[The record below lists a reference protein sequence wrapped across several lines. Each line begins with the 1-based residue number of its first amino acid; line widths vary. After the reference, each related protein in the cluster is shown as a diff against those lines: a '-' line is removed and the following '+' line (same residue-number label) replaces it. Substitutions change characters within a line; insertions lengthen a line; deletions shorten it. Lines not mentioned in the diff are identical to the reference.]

1 MNDDDAPAGGPHPAQ
16 AAPTTAPHTSSDTSS
31 ATSPRFYAHSVPKQ
45 PENRWQTL
53 PEHLH
58 AVGRMAGE
66 SAAVFNAQALGQVIG
81 WLHDLGKYT
90 LPFQERLRGSP
101 LRVDHST
108 WGARIAQQ
116 RLGVVGQLLAYGI
129 AGHHAGLA
137 NGEREGERTALA
149 ERLVADL
156 HALHPDWEKD
166 IALPSR
172 LGTPAGFQLYSQD
185 RKQAADRYPFQL
197 AFLVRMLFSCLVDA
211 DFLDTERFYL
221 QTEGRTD
228 HRSAA
233 GASPSLSALR
243 DQLDGYMAGL
253 AAKCDADSNVN
264 RLRADILRQVRQ
276 GADRSPGL
284 FSLTVPTGGGKTLA
298 SLAFALDHAIRHG
311 LRRVIFVIP
320 FTSIVEQNAAVF
332 REALG
337 PLGDAAVLEHHS
349 AFIERQPPRDDPE
362 QYQSVQKLRLAME
375 NWDAPIVVTTAVQFF
390 ESLFAARPSQCRKL
404 HNIAGSVVVLD
415 EAQTM
420 PLKLLKPCVAAIDEL
435 ARNYRASIVLCTAT
449 QPALEAPAFDGGLT
463 GVREL
468 APEPTQLFQ
477 QLERVRVRH
486 VGTLD
491 DAALAGHMREREQVL
506 CIVNN
511 RRHARAVYEAMADL
525 PGARHLTTLMCA
537 KHRSEVLAEVRQM
550 LVDKMHCRV
559 VSTSLIEAGVDV
571 DFPTVLRAE
580 AGLDSIAQAA
590 GRCNREGRR
599 SRDASEVLVFAN
611 ANEDWAPPPELEQ
624 YAQAA
629 REVLRQCEE
638 RPLSPDAIARYFD
651 LLYWQKGSK
660 ELDVP
665 DLMGLLKASRPNGLP
680 METLATKFRMIDSV
694 QMPVIVPYDNEARKA
709 LKDLESAEGS
719 VGLARKLQP
728 YVVQLPKQGF
738 DALYQAGAI
747 APVKPEKWGEQFME
761 LVHPDLYDSRFGLHW
776 DNPTFIRSERLNWQD
791 CRRVGKRPSQ
801 RNTGRGHGL
810 WSEIE
815 DLGRARLLHAPRD
828 EG

>member
-1 MNDDDAPAGGPHPAQ
+1 MNDDDAPAGGRRPAQ
-16 AAPTTAPHTSSDTSS
+16 ADPAASPHALSDTSS
-31 ATSPRFYAHSVPKQ
+31 AAFPRFYAHSVPKQ
-45 PENRWQTL
+45 PESRWQTL
-53 PEHLH
+53 PDHLH

-116 RLGVVGQLLAYGI
+116 RLGAVGQLLAYGI

-137 NGEREGERTALA
+137 NGEGEGERTALA
-149 ERLVADL
+149 ERLLADL

-166 IALPSR
+166 ISLPFQ
-172 LGTPAGFQLYSQD
+172 LGTPAGFRLYSQD

-228 HRSAA
+228 HRSAG

-243 DQLDGYMAGL
+243 DQLDGYMVSL
-253 AAKCDADSNVN
+253 AAKGDPDSHVN

-276 GADRSPGL
+276 GADLSPGL

-311 LRRVIFVIP
+311 LRRLIFVIP

-362 QYQSVQKLRLAME
+362 KYQSIQKLHLAME

-420 PLKLLKPCVAAIDEL
+420 PLKLLKPCVATIDEL
-435 ARNYRASIVLCTAT
+435 ARNYRASVVLCTAT
-449 QPALEAPAFDGGLT
+449 QPALEAPAFEGGLT

-468 APEPTQLFQ
+468 APEPAQLFQ
-477 QLERVRVRH
+477 HLERVRVRH
-486 VGTLD
+486 LKTLD
-491 DAALAGHMREREQVL
+491 DAALAGQLRAREQVL

-537 KHRSEVLAEVRQM
+537 KHRSEVLTEVRKLLKAGQP
-550 LVDKMHCRV
+550 CRV

-611 ANEDWAPPPELEQ
+611 ANEDWAPPPELVQ

-629 REVLRQCEE
+629 REVLRQCEGS
-638 RPLSPDAIARYFD
+638 PLAPEAIARYFA
-651 LLYWQKGSK
+651 LLYWQKGGK
-660 ELDVP
+660 ELDAP
-665 DLMGLLKASRPNGLP
+665 DLMGLLKTSRPDSLP

-694 QMPVIVPYDNEARKA
+694 QMPVIVPYDDEARKA
-709 LKDLESAEGS
+709 LKDLEFAEGS

-738 DALYQAGAI
+738 DALYQAGAV
-747 APVKPEKWGEQFME
+747 APVEPAKWGEQFMV
-761 LVHPDLYDSRFGLHW
+761 LVHPDLYDDRFGLHW
-776 DNPTFIRSERLNWQD
+776 DNPTFIRSERLNW
-791 CRRVGKRPSQ
+791 
-801 RNTGRGHGL
+801 
-810 WSEIE
+810 
-815 DLGRARLLHAPRD
+815 
-828 EG
+828 